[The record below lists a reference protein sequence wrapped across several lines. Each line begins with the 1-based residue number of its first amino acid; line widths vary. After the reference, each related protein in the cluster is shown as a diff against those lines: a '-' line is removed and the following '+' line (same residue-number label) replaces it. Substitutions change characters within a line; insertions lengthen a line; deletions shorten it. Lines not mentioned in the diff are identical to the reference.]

1 MSTTVRFTKILTAVA
16 LTASLAACNDLA
28 PTGAKKRPVVTTT
41 EPPKPIEAPTP
52 TEARRRR
59 PPWRRRSASRR

>member
-1 MSTTVRFTKILTAVA
+1 MSTTIRFTKIFTAVA

-28 PTGAKKRPVVTTT
+28 PTGAKQRPVVTTT

-52 TEARRRR
+52 TET
-59 PPWRRRSASRR
+59 PPPSRR